1 MSHDNHC
8 GCDIIIS
15 LSDITMSY
23 GRRTVL
29 SDVNLQLH
37 RGEFLAV
44 TGPNGGGK
52 STLLKIMLRLLTPT
66 RGRVEYHSRFIPGY
80 LPQKNAIDSRFPI
93 TVREVIAT
101 GLMGRDN
108 ADLSKEEK
116 HERVEGMIAEME
128 LMSHADN
135 PIGALSGG
143 QLQRTLLG
151 RALVGNPPLLVL
163 DEPLSYIDK
172 RFEPRL
178 YDIIR
183 DVASRATVM
192 LVSHEMTE
200 ISSMANRHLIVD
212 CTVDCCH
219 SRHHYAQRTCET
231 DPEV

>member
-1 MSHDNHC
+1 MIQDKSRESE
-8 GCDIIIS
+8 IIIS

-23 GRRTVL
+23 GQRTVL
-29 SDVNLQLH
+29 SDVSLQLR

-66 RGRVEYHSRFIPGY
+66 RGTVEYHSRFTPGY

-101 GLMGRDN
+101 GLMGHDSSR
-108 ADLSKEEK
+108 LSKDEK
-116 HERVEGMIAEME
+116 KNRVERMIAEME
-128 LMSHADN
+128 LISHADN

-163 DEPLSYIDK
+163 DEPLSYLDK
-172 RFEPRL
+172 HFEHEL
-178 YDIIR
+178 YAILSKFHTSGGTI
-183 DVASRATVM
+183 V
-192 LVSHEMTE
+192 LVSHEMTT
-200 ISSMANRHLIVD
+200 ISNMATRHIMVDRRLIECKSSSHVIHCSCDD
-212 CTVDCCH
+212 CLC
-219 SRHHYAQRTCET
+219 
-231 DPEV
+231 

>member
-163 DEPLSYIDK
+163 DEPLSYLDK
-172 RFEPRL
+172 HFEHEL
-178 YDIIR
+178 YDILSKFHSGGGTI
-183 DVASRATVM
+183 V
-192 LVSHEMTE
+192 LVSHEMTT
-200 ISSMANRHLIVD
+200 ISNMATRHIMVD
-212 CTVDCCH
+212 RRVMECKSSSHVIHCSCDDCLC
-219 SRHHYAQRTCET
+219 
-231 DPEV
+231 

>member
-1 MSHDNHC
+1 MP
-8 GCDIIIS
+8 S
-15 LSDITMSY
+15 LIDLRDVSL
-23 GRRTVL
+23 RRGPRLVL
-29 SDVNLQLH
+29 SHVSFNVRKGDFV
-37 RGEFLAV
+37 AI

-52 STLLKIMLRLLTPT
+52 TTLLSLVLGLIKPT
-66 RGRVEYHSRFIPGY
+66 AGTVTVDPSVTIGY
-80 LPQKNAIDSRFPI
+80 LPQKNAIDASFPI
-93 TVREVIAT
+93 SVREVVSS
-101 GLMGRDN
+101 GLLGVKGLT
-108 ADLSKEEK
+108 AA
-116 HERVEGMIAEME
+116 ERERRVRSTISLIDME
-128 LMSHADN
+128 SHSSS
-135 PIGALSGG
+135 PIGEISGG

-151 RALVGNPPLLVL
+151 RAIISQPSLLVL

>member
-151 RALVGNPPLLVL
+151 RALVLEHLLHYLIAYHKPDDKHQAVPAKRDKSPMKDNGVYIPGNKIKHL
-163 DEPLSYIDK
+163 
-172 RFEPRL
+172 
-178 YDIIR
+178 R
-183 DVASRATVM
+183 DLWR
-192 LVSHEMTE
+192 
-200 ISSMANRHLIVD
+200 I
-212 CTVDCCH
+212 
-219 SRHHYAQRTCET
+219 
-231 DPEV
+231 